1 MPKHLLLIL
10 EAPLKQL
17 LSMQAQGKIRRIKKK
32 LSSPRQGIPTILV
45 GLMMAAYLVQVYIAV
60 AFYDS
65 PDAIPIAG
73 FAPIGMLYILL
84 LKLLGVCIDRTK
96 SGAGFR
102 HEEVHHLVGGPF
114 RLEQVRLFRVVGHA
128 VSIFATSLFA
138 AGFFAF
144 HVESFLAA
152 ITGAYL
158 AMLFTYLV
166 YTIIAVVAFQ
176 VSEKTYRRFRIVGCA
191 LAICMMGWL
200 LYRVSLQN
208 VSNVA
213 FLKAFGNE
221 AIAFSRLPF
230 MVVLMFPFFIFTKVI
245 VASSAASW
253 VAWVVPSLLLN
264 YVALQFLLYV
274 EVALQK
280 RSETRER
287 EELVANEASLKS
299 PNQAMTFETGEALG
313 RVPWLGGTGPIIWRQ
328 LKAIFRLKRGL
339 CWLLIPLATALA
351 FAAYMAFDP
360 AEGAFPTVAVVV
372 VLTSVF
378 LPGLIPFDFRGD
390 LNGLPALKMMPI
402 RPFAVVLGQLTVPVV
417 LLTAFQA
424 VALSTMLL
432 HDASH
437 LSTVLWSV
445 VFLIPM
451 NVVIISLENVVFL
464 LYPYRVAEF
473 DMQAT
478 VRRVVM
484 LMAKF
489 FVVFVVA
496 LAGLLAGFGV
506 LGLKMA
512 VQDTAI
518 NKMLSGAWAPLLI
531 VIELVVLMSVAVGV
545 ALTTCWAY
553 RRFDL
558 SEDLPK

>member
-1 MPKHLLLIL
+1 
-10 EAPLKQL
+10 
-17 LSMQAQGKIRRIKKK
+17 
-32 LSSPRQGIPTILV
+32 
-45 GLMMAAYLVQVYIAV
+45 
-60 AFYDS
+60 
-65 PDAIPIAG
+65 
-73 FAPIGMLYILL
+73 
-84 LKLLGVCIDRTK
+84 
-96 SGAGFR
+96 
-102 HEEVHHLVGGPF
+102 
-114 RLEQVRLFRVVGHA
+114 
-128 VSIFATSLFA
+128 
-138 AGFFAF
+138 
-144 HVESFLAA
+144 
-152 ITGAYL
+152 
-158 AMLFTYLV
+158 
-166 YTIIAVVAFQ
+166 
-176 VSEKTYRRFRIVGCA
+176 
-191 LAICMMGWL
+191 
-200 LYRVSLQN
+200 
-208 VSNVA
+208 
-213 FLKAFGNE
+213 
-221 AIAFSRLPF
+221 
-230 MVVLMFPFFIFTKVI
+230 
-245 VASSAASW
+245 
-253 VAWVVPSLLLN
+253 
-264 YVALQFLLYV
+264 
-274 EVALQK
+274 
-280 RSETRER
+280 
-287 EELVANEASLKS
+287 
-299 PNQAMTFETGEALG
+299 
-313 RVPWLGGTGPIIWRQ
+313 
-328 LKAIFRLKRGL
+328 
-339 CWLLIPLATALA
+339 
-351 FAAYMAFDP
+351 
-360 AEGAFPTVAVVV
+360 
-372 VLTSVF
+372 
-378 LPGLIPFDFRGD
+378 
-390 LNGLPALKMMPI
+390 MMPI

>member
-1 MPKHLLLIL
+1 MPKHVLLML
-10 EAPLKQL
+10 EPPLKQL
-17 LSMQAQGKIRRIKKK
+17 LSMQARGKIRRIAKK
-32 LSSPRQGIPTILV
+32 LSSPRQAIPTIIV
-45 GLMMAAYLVQVYIAV
+45 GLMMAAYLVQIYIAV

-65 PDAIPIAG
+65 PGAISIAE
-73 FAPIGMLYILL
+73 FAPVGMLYILL

-96 SGAGFR
+96 SGAGYR

-114 RLEQVRLFRVVGHA
+114 QLGQVRLFRVFGHA
-128 VSIFATSLFA
+128 VSIFFTSLFA

-144 HVESFLAA
+144 HVDSFLAA
-152 ITGAYL
+152 ISGAYL

-176 VSEKTYRRFRIVGCA
+176 VSEKTYRRFRTVGCA
-191 LAICMMGWL
+191 LAIGMVGWL
-200 LYRVSLQN
+200 FYRVSLQD

-213 FLKAFGNE
+213 FLKAFGTE
-221 AIAFSRLPF
+221 AIAFSQMPL
-230 MVVLMFPFFIFTKVI
+230 MVALMFPFFVFTKVI
-245 VASSAASW
+245 VASSVTSW
-253 VAWVVPSLLLN
+253 LAWAIPSILLN
-264 YVALQFLLYV
+264 YGALQFLLYI

-280 RSETRER
+280 RTETRER
-287 EELVANEASLKS
+287 MEFVRNEANLKS
-299 PNQAMTFETGEALG
+299 PNQPMTFDTSKTFD
-313 RVPWLGGTGPIIWRQ
+313 RVPWLGGAGPIIWRQ

-339 CWLLIPLATALA
+339 CWLLIPLAAALGL
-351 FAAYMAFDP
+351 AAYLAFDP
-360 AEGAFPTVAVVV
+360 EQGAFPTLAVVV

-402 RPFAVVLGQLTVPVV
+402 RPFAIVLGQLTVPVL
-417 LLTAFQA
+417 LLTAFQFA
-424 VALSTMLL
+424 ALSTMLIQ
-432 HDASH
+432 DASQ

-445 VFLIPM
+445 VFLLPI
-451 NVVIISLENVVFL
+451 NIAIISLENVVFL

-496 LAGLLAGFGV
+496 LVGLLAGFGV

-512 VQDTAI
+512 VQETAL
-518 NKMLSGAWAPLLI
+518 NEWLAGAWAPLLI
-531 VIELVVLMSVAVGV
+531 GIEIAVLFSVAMGV
-545 ALTTCWAY
+545 ASTTCWAY

-558 SEDLPK
+558 SEDLPL